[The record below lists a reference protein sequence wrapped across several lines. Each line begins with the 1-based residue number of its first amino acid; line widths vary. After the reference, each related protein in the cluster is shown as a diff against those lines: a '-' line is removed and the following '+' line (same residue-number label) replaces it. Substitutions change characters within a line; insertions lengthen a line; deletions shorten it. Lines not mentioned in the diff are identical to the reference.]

1 MTTVERKRAAWLGGV
16 AVAGALLFL
25 VQACTAPL
33 AIDGTSQPDPGANRA
48 AGTPMTS
55 VEEVRVIRL
64 AQELPDLPEQT
75 RDLFRYRSTPPPPKV
90 APVRVPVP
98 IGPTRSVPPAPPAPA
113 PPPPPIPLK
122 FVGLV
127 EAGGK
132 TGTVAVLSDSKGG
145 VFYGR
150 EGDIIDGR
158 YQLVKVSVEQA
169 ELMYPD
175 GRGRQVLRLSG
186 Q

>member
-1 MTTVERKRAAWLGGV
+1 MQRTRALWLGGV
-16 AVAGALLFL
+16 AAAGAVLFA
-25 VQACTAPL
+25 VQAYMATPAVE
-33 AIDGTSQPDPGANRA
+33 GTSQPTPGPSRA
-48 AGTPMTS
+48 AKAGAEVTS
-55 VEEVRVIRL
+55 VEEVRVSRL
-64 AQELPDLPEQT
+64 TQKAPDLPEQT
-75 RDLFRYRSTPPPPKV
+75 RDPFRYRHAPPPPKV
-90 APVRVPVP
+90 APARVPVLL
-98 IGPTRSVPPAPPAPA
+98 GPSVPVPPPSPAPVQ
-113 PPPPPIPLK
+113 PPPPIPLK

-132 TGTVAVLSDSKGG
+132 TGRVAVLSDSKGG

-158 YQLVKVSVEQA
+158 YRLVRVSVEQA